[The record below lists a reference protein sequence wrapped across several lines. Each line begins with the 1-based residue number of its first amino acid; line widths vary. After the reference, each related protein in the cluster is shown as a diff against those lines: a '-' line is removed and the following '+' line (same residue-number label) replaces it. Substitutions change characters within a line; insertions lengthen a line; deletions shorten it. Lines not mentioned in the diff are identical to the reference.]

1 MPEFKIVIS
10 EKGKSYSKTL
20 TSGESESLLG
30 KKIKDKVE
38 GSHVGLK
45 GYEFDITGGSDKEGF
60 PMRHDVEGLVRKKIF
75 VSKGQT
81 GTRLKIKG
89 VRIRKAVASN
99 IITNNI
105 SQVNLKVVKTG
116 QKALDEIFGKT
127 PKEEV
132 KAEEKTETQAAPKVE
147 NKE

>member
-60 PMRHDVEGLVRKKIF
+60 PMRHDVEGLVRKI
-75 VSKGQT
+75 
-81 GTRLKIKG
+81 IG

-116 QKALDEIFGKT
+116 QKSLDEIFGKT